1 MKEKLT
7 QVKDY
12 VIKHKKQILIGTGV
26 VCVAVV
32 GVCLYKHM
40 NKVEVYEDVEELTG
54 GTIEEV
60 K

>member
-1 MKEKLT
+1 MKEKLS
-7 QVKDY
+7 QVKEY
-12 VIKHKKQILIGTGV
+12 VANHKKQILIGTGV
-26 VCVAVV
+26 ICVTII

>member
-7 QVKDY
+7 QVKNY
-12 VIKHKKQILIGTGV
+12 VIKHKKQFLIGTGV
-26 VCVAVV
+26 VCVAMI
-32 GVCLYKHM
+32 GVCLYKHI
-40 NKVEVYEDVEELTG
+40 NEVEVYEDVEELTG

>member
-7 QVKDY
+7 QVKNY
-12 VIKHKKQILIGTGV
+12 IIKHKKQVLIGTGV
-26 VCVAVV
+26 VCVAII
-32 GVCLYKHM
+32 GLCLHKYT

-54 GTIEEV
+54 GTIEEI